1 MCYAKLPA
9 VRNRA
14 SVLCS
19 IIPRPHP
26 DFISQLPIFLHSCE
40 IKSRSGLRLRLF
52 HPVCILTVHQQDH
65 ASSSPTWNF
74 FCACRIKI
82 ICTHF
87 NIFPNVNGFP
97 SFSGNDCS
105 CTNLS
110 PKCLGTRLLHNQQ
123 LHIKDCE
130 GLVVVI
136 ECWQLKSG
144 ALRSLPT
151 F

>member
-1 MCYAKLPA
+1 MQHHSQAT
-9 VRNRA
+9 
-14 SVLCS
+14 
-19 IIPRPHP
+19 PRFYLTAA
-26 DFISQLPIFLHSCE
+26 DISPQLWDKISEWPETEAIS
-40 IKSRSGLRLRLF
+40 SRLRLRLF